1 MTALAKPQVAAALS
15 SATSVRKDYLESLNL
30 VERLHRQLLDVIKD
44 ELDRRDERE
53 INSVQA
59 LLLFNV
65 GDQELTA
72 GELRTRG
79 HYLGSN
85 VSYNLKKLVEGGYIH
100 HERSE
105 ADRRSVLVRLTRK
118 GEAVRD
124 MLRELF
130 ERHLVSLEAV
140 GNVGTDRLGEMMVR
154 SCAMARHLEARVRSE
169 PELELASGAQLNIVC
184 FRYRGKDGLN
194 SEIVADM
201 QEAGIAAPSLTTLN
215 GRVAIR
221 ACFINHRTAIE
232 DVDAL
237 VEATLT
243 FGRRRSS

>member
-1 MTALAKPQVAAALS
+1 MTALAKPQSGAALTG
-15 SATSVRKDYLESLNL
+15 AQPVGKLYLEALNL
-30 VERLHRQLLDVIKD
+30 IERLHRQLLDVIKD

-85 VSYNLKKLVEGGYIH
+85 VSYNLKKLVEAGYIH

-105 ADRRSVLVRLTRK
+105 ADRRSVLVRLTKK

-130 ERHLVSLEAV
+130 HRHLGSLEAV
-140 GNVGTDRLGEMMVR
+140 GNVVSADLDATNTSLRRLERFWIDQVR
-154 SCAMARHLEARVRSE
+154 
-169 PELELASGAQLNIVC
+169 
-184 FRYRGKDGLN
+184 FRL
-194 SEIVADM
+194 
-201 QEAGIAAPSLTTLN
+201 
-215 GRVAIR
+215 
-221 ACFINHRTAIE
+221 
-232 DVDAL
+232 
-237 VEATLT
+237 
-243 FGRRRSS
+243 

>member
-1 MTALAKPQVAAALS
+1 M
-15 SATSVRKDYLESLNL
+15 
-30 VERLHRQLLDVIKD
+30 IKD

-130 ERHLVSLEAV
+130 DRHLGSLEAV
-140 GNVGTDRLGEMMVR
+140 GNVGADDLESLNMTLKRLERFWIDQVR
-154 SCAMARHLEARVRSE
+154 FRLSTAAADSASVWPHDEGLRPAFSRHLRFYIA
-169 PELELASGAQLNIVC
+169 LACGAGRPSGRLRRWDC
-184 FRYRGKDGLN
+184 R
-194 SEIVADM
+194 
-201 QEAGIAAPSLTTLN
+201 AA
-215 GRVAIR
+215 A
-221 ACFINHRTAIE
+221 
-232 DVDAL
+232 
-237 VEATLT
+237 
-243 FGRRRSS
+243 GRRRCLLSRLPGAAAR

>member
-1 MTALAKPQVAAALS
+1 MTALAKAQAAEAFDDI
-15 SATSVRKDYLESLNL
+15 ASVRQHYLETLNL

-118 GEAVRD
+118 GEAVCA
-124 MLRELF
+124 MLSELF
-130 ERHLVSLEAV
+130 GRHLLSLEAV
-140 GNVGTDRLGEMMVR
+140 GNVGGGDLEGMNISLKRIERFWIDQVRFRL
-154 SCAMARHLEARVRSE
+154 
-169 PELELASGAQLNIVC
+169 
-184 FRYRGKDGLN
+184 
-194 SEIVADM
+194 
-201 QEAGIAAPSLTTLN
+201 
-215 GRVAIR
+215 
-221 ACFINHRTAIE
+221 
-232 DVDAL
+232 
-237 VEATLT
+237 
-243 FGRRRSS
+243 

>member
-1 MTALAKPQVAAALS
+1 MTAMAKPQYAEALEGAS
-15 SATSVRKDYLESLNL
+15 SVRKHYLETLNL

-85 VSYNLKKLVEGGYIH
+85 VSYNLKKLVEAGYIH

-118 GEAVRD
+118 GEVVRD
-124 MLRELF
+124 MLREMF
-130 ERHLVSLEAV
+130 DRHLGSLEAV
-140 GNVGTDRLGEMMVR
+140 GNVG
-154 SCAMARHLEARVRSE
+154 A
-169 PELELASGAQLNIVC
+169 
-184 FRYRGKDGLN
+184 
-194 SEIVADM
+194 ADM
-201 QEAGIAAPSLTTLN
+201 DSMNVTLK
-215 GRVAIR
+215 RLERFWIDQVR
-221 ACFINHRTAIE
+221 FR
-232 DVDAL
+232 L
-237 VEATLT
+237 
-243 FGRRRSS
+243 

>member
-1 MTALAKPQVAAALS
+1 MTAMAKPQPAAAALER
-15 SATSVRKDYLESLNL
+15 TEPLRKRYLEALGL
-30 VERLHRQLLDVIKD
+30 IERLHRQLFEVIKD
-44 ELDRRDERE
+44 ERDRRDERE

-72 GELRTRG
+72 GELPTRG

-105 ADRRSVLVRLTRK
+105 SDRRSVLVRLTRK

-130 ERHLVSLEAV
+130 DRHLGSLEAV
-140 GNVGTDRLGEMMVR
+140 GNVGAD
-154 SCAMARHLEARVRSE
+154 HLES
-169 PELELASGAQLNIVC
+169 LN
-184 FRYRGKDGLN
+184 
-194 SEIVADM
+194 
-201 QEAGIAAPSLTTLN
+201 TTLK
-215 GRVAIR
+215 RLERFWIDQVR
-221 ACFINHRTAIE
+221 FR
-232 DVDAL
+232 L
-237 VEATLT
+237 
-243 FGRRRSS
+243 

>member
-1 MTALAKPQVAAALS
+1 MTAMAKPQAAATV
-15 SATSVRKDYLESLNL
+15 ANVASVRKHYLEALNL

-85 VSYNLKKLVEGGYIH
+85 VSYNLKKLVEAGYVH
-100 HERSE
+100 HERSSV
-105 ADRRSVLVRLTRK
+105 DRRSVLVRLTQK

-124 MLRELF
+124 MPRELSD
-130 ERHLVSLEAV
+130 RHLGSLE
-140 GNVGTDRLGEMMVR
+140 
-154 SCAMARHLEARVRSE
+154 
-169 PELELASGAQLNIVC
+169 
-184 FRYRGKDGLN
+184 RGGK
-194 SEIVADM
+194 
-201 QEAGIAAPSLTTLN
+201 AGGGDLDVLT
-215 GRVAIR
+215 
-221 ACFINHRTAIE
+221 
-232 DVDAL
+232 
-237 VEATLT
+237 
-243 FGRRRSS
+243 

>member
-1 MTALAKPQVAAALS
+1 MTALAKPQSAVALD
-15 SATSVRKDYLESLNL
+15 SASAVSKHYLEALNL

-105 ADRRSVLVRLTRK
+105 SDRRSVLVRLTRK

-124 MLRELF
+124 MLRELSD
-130 ERHLVSLEAV
+130 RHLGSLE
-140 GNVGTDRLGEMMVR
+140 
-154 SCAMARHLEARVRSE
+154 
-169 PELELASGAQLNIVC
+169 
-184 FRYRGKDGLN
+184 RGGK
-194 SEIVADM
+194 
-201 QEAGIAAPSLTTLN
+201 AGGGDLDVLT
-215 GRVAIR
+215 
-221 ACFINHRTAIE
+221 
-232 DVDAL
+232 
-237 VEATLT
+237 
-243 FGRRRSS
+243 

>member
-1 MTALAKPQVAAALS
+1 LAKPQAAAALEG
-15 SATSVRKDYLESLNL
+15 AQTLGKHYLETLNL

-65 GDQELTA
+65 GDQQLTA

-85 VSYNLKKLVEGGYIH
+85 VSYNLKKLVEAGYIH

-105 ADRRSVLVRLTRK
+105 ADRRSVLVNLTEK
-118 GEAVRD
+118 GEIVRK

-130 ERHLVSLEAV
+130 ERHLSSLEPV
-140 GNVGTDRLGEMMVR
+140 GNVAETNLDL
-154 SCAMARHLEARVRSE
+154 
-169 PELELASGAQLNIVC
+169 LN
-184 FRYRGKDGLN
+184 
-194 SEIVADM
+194 
-201 QEAGIAAPSLTTLN
+201 TTL
-215 GRVAIR
+215 
-221 ACFINHRTAIE
+221 
-232 DVDAL
+232 
-237 VEATLT
+237 
-243 FGRRRSS
+243 RRLERFWIDQVRFRL

>member
-1 MTALAKPQVAAALS
+1 MLS
-15 SATSVRKDYLESLNL
+15 GCIIIW
-30 VERLHRQLLDVIKD
+30 LLDVIKD

-105 ADRRSVLVRLTRK
+105 ADRRSVLVQHSRAK

-124 MLRELF
+124 MLPGTVRS
-130 ERHLVSLEAV
+130 RHLGSLEAV
-140 GNVGTDRLGEMMVR
+140 GNVG
-154 SCAMARHLEARVRSE
+154 AA
-169 PELELASGAQLNIVC
+169 EL
-184 FRYRGKDGLN
+184 DGLN
-194 SEIVADM
+194 T
-201 QEAGIAAPSLTTLN
+201 SL
-215 GRVAIR
+215 RR
-221 ACFINHRTAIE
+221 IE
-232 DVDAL
+232 RFWIDQVRFRL
-237 VEATLT
+237 
-243 FGRRRSS
+243 

>member
-1 MTALAKPQVAAALS
+1 MTAMAKPRAAEVLQGVAS
-15 SATSVRKDYLESLNL
+15 IRKHYLEALNL

-105 ADRRSVLVRLTRK
+105 VDRRSVLVRLTPK
-118 GEAVRD
+118 GEVVRD

-130 ERHLVSLEAV
+130 HRHLASLEPV
-140 GNVGTDRLGEMMVR
+140 GNVSVPD
-154 SCAMARHLEARVRSE
+154 LE
-169 PELELASGAQLNIVC
+169 
-184 FRYRGKDGLN
+184 
-194 SEIVADM
+194 
-201 QEAGIAAPSLTTLN
+201 
-215 GRVAIR
+215 
-221 ACFINHRTAIE
+221 
-232 DVDAL
+232 
-237 VEATLT
+237 
-243 FGRRRSS
+243 